1 MITSPTSSR
10 YSTISGEPIP
20 SIDHLNEQ
28 IIKLLLP
35 IVGDEGLVLAECSL
49 VATKNRL
56 RVILALDRADNH
68 DGQNNLDVDEY
79 SRLARYYGDVLLAE
93 ISDLGEFALELGSP
107 GLGRVLRT
115 DLEMTWAV
123 GKSVEVL
130 FNDDRENLTG
140 RLRGFDDESITVE
153 TDRETLTLERDE
165 LRKLRHY
172 VEFKVKGQ
180 KKPGQR
186 REKK

>member
-1 MITSPTSSR
+1 M
-10 YSTISGEPIP
+10 GELIP
-20 SIDHLNEQ
+20 SIDQLNER

-35 IVGDEGLVLAECSL
+35 IVGEEGLVLVECSL
-49 VATKNRL
+49 EAAKDRL
-56 RVILALDRADNH
+56 RVILAIDKTDNH
-68 DGQNNLDVDEY
+68 DGQSNLNVEEY

-93 ISDLGEFALELGSP
+93 IPDLGEFSLELGSP

-115 DLEMTWAV
+115 DLELTWAV

-140 RLRGFDDESITVE
+140 RLRGFDGESITVE
-153 TDRETLTLERDE
+153 TDSETLTLERDE

-186 REKK
+186 REKKQR